1 MLRHMLS
8 VKIHDATVT
17 RTALDYE
24 GSITLDP
31 ALLEK
36 TGLLP
41 NEKVEVLNL
50 NNGARFQTFVIRGG
64 KNTGQIC
71 LNGPAARL
79 GQPGDR
85 IHILCYALVD
95 EKELKDFKTR
105 CVYLDGKNK
114 IKKVKVSG
122 CKPR

>member
-1 MLRHMLS
+1 MLREMLR
-8 VKIHDATVT
+8 VKIHNATVT
-17 RTALDYE
+17 KTELEYG

-31 ALLEK
+31 VMLEK

-50 NNGARFQTFVIRGG
+50 NNGARLQTFVIKGR

-85 IHILCYALVD
+85 VHILAYALVD
-95 EKELKDFKTR
+95 EKDMKDFKTY
-105 CVYLDGKNK
+105 CVYLAGRN
-114 IKKVKVSG
+114 KVSRVQVTG
-122 CKPR
+122 QK

>member
-1 MLRHMLS
+1 MLRQMLR
-8 VKIHDATVT
+8 VKIHNATVT
-17 RTALDYE
+17 KTELEYG

-31 ALLEK
+31 AMLEK

-41 NEKVEVLNL
+41 NEKVEILNL
-50 NNGARFQTFVIRGG
+50 NNGARFQTFVIKGK

-85 IHILCYALVD
+85 IHILAYVLVD
-95 EKELKDFKTR
+95 EEELKSFKTY
-105 CVYLDGKNK
+105 CVYLTGRN
-114 IKKVKVSG
+114 KVSKVQVTG
-122 CKPR
+122 QK

>member
-1 MLRHMLS
+1 MLRQMLR
-8 VKIHDATVT
+8 VKIHNATVT
-17 RTALDYE
+17 KTELEYG

-31 ALLEK
+31 AMLEK

-41 NEKVEVLNL
+41 NEKVEILNL
-50 NNGARFQTFVIRGG
+50 NNGARFQTFVIKGK

-85 IHILCYALVD
+85 IHILAYVLVN
-95 EKELKDFKTR
+95 EEELKSFKTY
-105 CVYLDGKNK
+105 CVYLTGRN
-114 IKKVKVSG
+114 KVSKVQVTG
-122 CKPR
+122 QK